1 MRIAANLSLL
11 FSELPLLHR
20 VQAAVAAGFSGVEVQ
35 FPYEQPA
42 MLWHEALQ
50 RAGVPLVLFNL
61 PAGDLLQGGRGLA
74 AQPDC
79 REAFAEGLQL
89 ALRYA
94 ALLRPRAVNVLAGR
108 LVAPLTR
115 EVAWQNLVD
124 NLRQTADAFA
134 VLGIKV
140 LVEAINPLDMPGFLI
155 NTPEDLLRLLDDV
168 AHSNCLAQLDL
179 YHMARQGLDIP
190 QAIECLAGRIGHV
203 QFADVP
209 GRGAPGTGELDW
221 PTLFALVEQHCPEVW
236 CAAEYRQ
243 ASADQ
248 AQPALW
254 QGWAAQGR
262 GR

>member
-1 MRIAANLSLL
+1 MKIAANLSLL

-115 EVAWQNLVD
+115 EVAWQTLVD

-190 QAIECLAGRIGHV
+190 QTIECLAGRIGHV
-203 QFADVP
+203 QFADCP
-209 GRGAPGTGELDW
+209 GRGQPGTGSLDFSRA
-221 PTLFALVEQHCPEVW
+221 FAALHKAGYDDW
-236 CAAEYRQ
+236 LAAEYHPQGETRESL
-243 ASADQ
+243 AWL
-248 AQPALW
+248 AQW
-254 QGWAAQGR
+254 RVSGV
-262 GR
+262 